1 LRLSAIDRR
10 ILNTIQEDIPFS
22 ARPFELLSRKAG
34 IGEAGLLKKLIE
46 LRKKGFI
53 KDYAARINHK
63 KLGYKSTLVGL
74 KVPEDMLER
83 IAKETIIYPQ
93 VTHCFQR
100 KGEYNLWVVFIYKN
114 GRLKEILNKIADSVG
129 RKNIL
134 NLKTVRKF
142 KLKTRLEV

>member
-1 LRLSAIDRR
+1 MRLSAIDRR

-22 ARPFELLSRKAG
+22 ARPFEVLSRKAG
-34 IGEAGLLKKLIE
+34 IGEKRLLEKILE
-46 LRKKGFI
+46 LKKKGFI

-74 KVPEDMLER
+74 KVPQDMLER

-114 GRLKEILNKIADSVG
+114 GRLKEILNKIAKSVG
-129 RKNIL
+129 KRNIL

>member
-1 LRLSAIDRR
+1 MRLSAIDRR
-10 ILNTIQEDIPFS
+10 ILNTIQENIPFS
-22 ARPFELLSRKAG
+22 ARPFEALAEKAG
-34 IGEAGLLKKLIE
+34 IGEAYLLKKLTE
-46 LRKKGFI
+46 LKKKGLI

-74 KVPEDMLER
+74 KAPADMLER
-83 IAKETIIYPQ
+83 IAKEIIIYPE

-114 GRLKEILNKIADSVG
+114 RRLESILRKIAKSVV
-129 RKNIL
+129 RRDIL